1 MSLNTKGSEF
11 DVQTDE
17 TETGSEGLECLRI
30 IKKIKEFYDDTF
42 RKIDDEL
49 GNDGAEVKMVLTWA
63 MF

>member
-1 MSLNTKGSEF
+1 MSLNSKGSEF

-49 GNDGAEVKMVLTWA
+49 GNDGAEEKWS
-63 MF
+63 